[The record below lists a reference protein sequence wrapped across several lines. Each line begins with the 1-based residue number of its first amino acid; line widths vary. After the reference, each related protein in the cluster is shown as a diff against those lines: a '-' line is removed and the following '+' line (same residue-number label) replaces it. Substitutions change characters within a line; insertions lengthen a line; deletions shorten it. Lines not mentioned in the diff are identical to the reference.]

1 MATMPPVAATGSRAF
16 HVATEQFEELH
27 LSIGDLS
34 QRTAVNIETIR
45 YYERIKLLPRP
56 PRGKGGHRV
65 FDAASCRR
73 LGFIKRCREFG
84 FVIEDIRTLI
94 AFRDGNGACADVR
107 VVAARHLEAL
117 RAKMK
122 DMADLEATLAETIA
136 RCPDDDSTNCP
147 VIQKLDGGS
156 CCRSA

>member
-16 HVATEQFEELH
+16 HVATEQFEELR

-65 FDAASCRR
+65 FDAASYRK
-73 LGFIKRCREFG
+73 LAFIKRCRELG
-84 FVIEDIRTLI
+84 FAIEDIRTLI
-94 AFRDGNGACADVR
+94 ALRDGNGACSDVK
-107 VVAARHLEAL
+107 VVAIRHLETV
-117 RAKMK
+117 RAKMR
-122 DMADLEATLAETIA
+122 DLANLDTVLSETLA

-147 VIQKLDGGS
+147 VLQKLDGGS
-156 CCRSA
+156 CLQVA